1 MNVSTQFPYNR
12 VIWRVLCLATFL
24 AVADLRA
31 ESVRVTTWNCAS
43 LAGNS
48 TNEASTKAGEIQL
61 QDAAAAIKKLNPD
74 VILLQQINDWQ
85 SCEKLAGYLKPEIY
99 RVVTCSAFKATA
111 TSRQVGILAKTR
123 ALISWSEA
131 WKSESA
137 PAPAGGFAFA
147 VLHLKNK
154 NVGLFSVQIGS
165 GEPAAGGEVSVK
177 QLLHQIDSFSG
188 WTANRA
194 DALVIAGDF
203 NVHAGGPPADQKKA
217 LQILEASGFARAL
230 MDDPQKSGAGQPLV
244 TTDYLMVQ
252 NTGIGQ
258 VSPIAAN
265 GLAGHNPLT
274 CDLDLNPAK
283 PVVAQNVPHESVKA
297 GTEAIPPAQGQRSTT
312 SAPTVAMVAGLSNR
326 WWWVAG
332 GSLCMCVLVFML
344 WRLLRPR
351 HAVMTMALADV
362 DSGRRMNLLYPAG
375 PARIS
380 VSAQA
385 VTTSGSVLAGAQAA
399 QVEVV
404 PEQDRPRN
412 WEQRAIEAEQRAE
425 QARAMMR
432 AGVMAQLTQWLKE
445 KLVQKLIAQRTGLLE
460 TQEAA
465 TLKALA
471 VDERLAKIEFQIKQS
486 NELYERRIEELTRE
500 LAVAKEEN
508 RELIR
513 AKIAL
518 IKAEMEAARTKMAQ
532 GSTTGQSK

>member
-1 MNVSTQFPYNR
+1 MNVSKQFPYSR
-12 VIWRVLCLATFL
+12 LKWQFLCLATLL
-24 AVADLRA
+24 AVAHLRA
-31 ESVRVTTWNCAS
+31 ENVRVTTWNCTS

-48 TNEASTKAGEIQL
+48 SKAGETQL
-61 QDAAAAIKKLNPD
+61 QEAAAAIRKLNPD
-74 VILLQQINDWQ
+74 VILLQQVNDWQ
-85 SCEKLAGYLKPEIY
+85 SCDKLAGYLKPEVY
-99 RVVTCSAFKATA
+99 RVVTCSAFKGTA
-111 TSRQVGILAKTR
+111 TSRQVAILAKNR

-131 WKSESA
+131 WKSEST

-165 GEPAAGGEVSVK
+165 GEAAVGDEVSAK
-177 QLLHQIDSFSG
+177 QLLHQIDSFSS
-188 WTANRA
+188 WTANHA

-203 NVHAGGPPADQKKA
+203 NVHAGGPQADQKKA
-217 LQILEASGFARAL
+217 LQILEASGFAKAL
-230 MDDPQKSGAGQPLV
+230 VDKSQKSEAGQPLV

-252 NTGIGQ
+252 NAGIGEI
-258 VSPIAAN
+258 SNIASN
-265 GLAGHNPLT
+265 GSAGHDPLT

-283 PVVAQNVPHESVKA
+283 QVAAQNGPPESVKA
-297 GTEAIPPAQGQRSTT
+297 VAQTISPQRGQGPTT
-312 SAPTVAMVAGLSNR
+312 NAPTVVTTAGFPNR

-332 GSLCMCVLVFML
+332 GTLGLCVFALML

-351 HAVMTMALADV
+351 RAVMTMALADV
-362 DSGRRMNLLYPAG
+362 DAGQGMNLSYPAG

-380 VSAQA
+380 VSAQG
-385 VTTSGSVLAGAQAA
+385 VTTSGSVLAGSQTA

-404 PEQDRPRN
+404 PDHDRPRN
-412 WEQRAIEAEQRAE
+412 REQRAMEAEQRAE
-425 QARAMMR
+425 QARALMR

-471 VDERLAKIEFQIKQS
+471 VDERLARIEFQIKQS

-500 LAVAKEEN
+500 LAVAKDEN

-518 IKAEMEAARTKMAQ
+518 IKAEMEAARTRMAQ
-532 GSTTGQSK
+532 SSTTGQSK

>member
-1 MNVSTQFPYNR
+1 MSTGFPYNLMR
-12 VIWRVLCLATFL
+12 WQFLCLATL
-24 AVADLRA
+24 LVIADLRA

-43 LAGNS
+43 LSGNS
-48 TNEASTKAGEIQL
+48 TDEASAKAGENAL
-61 QDAAAAIKKLNPD
+61 QEAAAAIKRSNPD
-74 VILLQQINDWQ
+74 VILLQQVNDWQ
-85 SCEKLAGYLKPEIY
+85 SCDKLAGYLKPEIY
-99 RVVTCSAFKATA
+99 RVVTCSAFKGTA
-111 TSRQVGILAKTR
+111 TSRQVAILAKTR

-131 WKSESA
+131 WKSDSA

-147 VLHLKNK
+147 ILHLKNK

-165 GEPAAGGEVSVK
+165 GESAAGGEVSAK

-194 DALVIAGDF
+194 DALVIAGEF
-203 NVHAGGPPADQKKA
+203 NAHAGGPQADQKKA

-230 MDDPQKSGAGQPLV
+230 LDEPQKSEAGQPLV
-244 TTDYLMVQ
+244 TTDYLMAR
-252 NTGIGQ
+252 NAGIGEI
-258 VSPIAAN
+258 SSIAAN
-265 GLAGHNPLT
+265 GLAGHNALT
-274 CDLDLNPAK
+274 TDLDLNPAK
-283 PVVAQNVPHESVKA
+283 PVVAQSVPHESVQT
-297 GTEAIPPAQGQRSTT
+297 GTQAIP
-312 SAPTVAMVAGLSNR
+312 APQENHSITNAATMAAAASLPNR
-326 WWWVAG
+326 WWWVFG
-332 GSLCMCVLVFML
+332 GSLGMCVLVLML

-351 HAVMTMALADV
+351 RAVMTMALADV
-362 DSGRRMNLLYPAG
+362 NAGRGMNLSYPAG

-385 VTTSGSVLAGAQAA
+385 VTTSGSVLAGGQAA
-399 QVEVV
+399 QVEVTSDH
-404 PEQDRPRN
+404 ERPRN
-412 WEQRAIEAEQRAE
+412 WEQQAIEAEQRAE
-425 QARAMMR
+425 QARALMR
-432 AGVMAQLTQWLKE
+432 AGMMAQLTQWLKE

-471 VDERLAKIEFQIKQS
+471 VDERLARVEFQIKQS

-518 IKAEMEAARTKMAQ
+518 IKVEMEAARTRMAQ